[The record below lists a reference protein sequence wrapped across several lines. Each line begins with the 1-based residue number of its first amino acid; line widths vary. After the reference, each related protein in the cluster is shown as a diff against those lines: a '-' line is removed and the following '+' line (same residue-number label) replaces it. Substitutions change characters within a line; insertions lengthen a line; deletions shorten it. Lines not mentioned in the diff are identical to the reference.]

1 MAQRVTQAP
10 WGRQVQRVKKVTPA
24 NAVLSENRVPRAN
37 RDFPVKPAHKG
48 PRGTGA
54 VPGRREIRA
63 QLAQPARKG
72 NGAKSDHRDRLV

>member
-1 MAQRVTQAP
+1 M
-10 WGRQVQRVKKVTPA
+10 
-24 NAVLSENRVPRAN
+24 ENRVPRAT

>member
-1 MAQRVTQAP
+1 MKEVSLGT
-10 WGRQVQRVKKVTPA
+10 V
-24 NAVLSENRVPRAN
+24 VLKENRVPRAN